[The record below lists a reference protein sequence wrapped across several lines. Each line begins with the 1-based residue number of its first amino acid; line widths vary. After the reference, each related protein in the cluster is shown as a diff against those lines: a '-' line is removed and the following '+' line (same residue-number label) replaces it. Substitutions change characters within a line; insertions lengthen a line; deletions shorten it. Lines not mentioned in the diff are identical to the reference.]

1 MKPDF
6 SAFDRCRILVVGD
19 LMLDEYVW
27 GSVERISPEA
37 PVPVLSVTSE
47 EFTLGGAANVAKNIA
62 VLGAQV
68 AVAGVVG
75 KGSQGRKLREELGKI
90 GVEIDAVVEEAG
102 RPTTRKTRI
111 MAERQQMLRIDR
123 ETVREIS
130 ARSADALIGKVKE
143 RLPATDVLLI
153 SDYGKGV
160 VTRRVVAELAAAAT
174 GAGKIAIAD
183 PKGMDY
189 SKYSGLT
196 LITPNKKEAALASGI
211 EIRDEAT
218 LHAAGRRLLEHVAV
232 EKLLVTCGKDGMV
245 FFERGAEPLR
255 IGTRARQVFDV
266 SGAGDT
272 VAAVLSLMLA
282 AGFGYPDA
290 IRLANTAAGVVVGK
304 VGTAAVTRAELLEA
318 LQPGLDPTAAKH
330 KSLAEMSA
338 TAGELRRKGKRVVL
352 TNGCFDLLHA
362 GHIRLFAASR
372 AFGDVLVVAL
382 DDDAS
387 VRELKGAGRPVIG
400 ASERVRILSALDSVD
415 YVIVFATRELDRVI
429 EAVRPDVLTKGS
441 NYEND
446 TVIGRELV
454 ERLGGRVALVP
465 VTESVSSTRIIATIK
480 GK

>member
-27 GSVERISPEA
+27 GSVDRISPEA

-47 EFTLGGAANVAKNIA
+47 EFTLGGAGNVARNIA
-62 VLGAQV
+62 VLGAQA

-75 KGSQGRKLREELGKI
+75 KGPEGRKLREELAGI
-90 GVEIDAVVEEAG
+90 GADVEAVVEEAG
-102 RPTTRKTRI
+102 RPTTRKTRV
-111 MAERQQMLRIDR
+111 MAERQQVLRIDR
-123 ETVREIS
+123 ETVQEIS
-130 ARSADALIGKVKE
+130 SRSADSLICRVKAQLE
-143 RLPATDVLLI
+143 TADVLLI

-160 VTRRVVAELAAAAT
+160 VTRRVVSELTAAAKA
-174 GAGKIAIAD
+174 AGKIAIAD

-196 LITPNKKEAALASGI
+196 LITPNKKEASLASGI
-211 EIRDEAT
+211 EIRDEAG
-218 LHAAGRRLLEHVAV
+218 LFAAGRRLLETVAV
-232 EKLLVTCGKDGMV
+232 DKLLVTCGKEGMV
-245 FFERGAEPLR
+245 LFERGVEPVK

-272 VAAVLSLMLA
+272 VAAVLSLGLA
-282 AGFGYPDA
+282 AGLGYPDA

-304 VGTAAVTRAELLEA
+304 VGTATVTRAELLEA
-318 LQPGLDPTAAKH
+318 LQPGTEPTAAKH
-330 KSLAEMSA
+330 KTLAEMAELS
-338 TAGELRRKGKRVVL
+338 GELRRKGKRLVL

-400 ASERVRILSALDSVD
+400 SAERVRILSALDSVD
-415 YVIVFATRELDRVI
+415 YVTVFATSELDRVI

-465 VTESVSSTRIIATIK
+465 VTEAVSSTRIIETIK

>member
-1 MKPDF
+1 
-6 SAFDRCRILVVGD
+6 
-19 LMLDEYVW
+19 
-27 GSVERISPEA
+27 
-37 PVPVLSVTSE
+37 
-47 EFTLGGAANVAKNIA
+47 
-62 VLGAQV
+62 V
-68 AVAGVVG
+68 AVD
-75 KGSQGRKLREELGKI
+75 K
-90 GVEIDAVVEEAG
+90 
-102 RPTTRKTRI
+102 
-111 MAERQQMLRIDR
+111 
-123 ETVREIS
+123 
-130 ARSADALIGKVKE
+130 
-143 RLPATDVLLI
+143 LLI
-153 SDYGKGV
+153 
-160 VTRRVVAELAAAAT
+160 
-174 GAGKIAIAD
+174 
-183 PKGMDY
+183 
-189 SKYSGLT
+189 
-196 LITPNKKEAALASGI
+196 
-211 EIRDEAT
+211 
-218 LHAAGRRLLEHVAV
+218 
-232 EKLLVTCGKDGMV
+232 TCGKDGMV
-245 FFERGAEPLR
+245 FFERGAEPLK

-272 VAAVLSLMLA
+272 VAAVLSLGLA

-400 ASERVRILSALDSVD
+400 ASERVRILSAVD

-465 VTESVSSTRIIATIK
+465 VIESVSSTRIIDTIK

>member
-47 EFTLGGAANVAKNIA
+47 ELTLGGAGNVAKNIA
-62 VLGAQV
+62 VLGAQA

-75 KGSQGRKLREELGKI
+75 KGPEGRKLREELTRA
-90 GVEIDAVVEEAG
+90 GVDIKAVVEESG

-111 MAERQQMLRIDR
+111 MAERQQMMRVDR
-123 ETVREIS
+123 ETVQEIS
-130 ARSADALIGKVKE
+130 KRSADSLIRKVKD
-143 RLPATDVLLI
+143 RLPTADLLLI

-160 VTRRVVAELAAAAT
+160 VTPRVVSELAAAAKA
-174 GAGKIAIAD
+174 AGKIAIAD

-189 SKYSGLT
+189 SKYAGLT

-211 EIRDEAT
+211 EIRDEDD
-218 LHAAGRRLLEHVAV
+218 LHAAGRRLLETVAV
-232 EKLLVTCGKDGMV
+232 EKLLVTCGKEGMV
-245 FFERGAEPLR
+245 LFERGVEPVK

-272 VAAVLSLMLA
+272 VAAVLSLGLA
-282 AGFGYPDA
+282 AGLGYPDA

-304 VGTAAVTRAELLEA
+304 VGTATVTRAELLEA
-318 LQPGLDPTAAKH
+318 LQPGLEPTAAKH
-330 KSLAEMSA
+330 KTLAEMAELS
-338 TAGELRRKGKRVVL
+338 GELRRKGKRLVL

-362 GHIRLFAASR
+362 GHVKLFAASR
-372 AFGDVLVVAL
+372 VFGDVLVVAL

-387 VRELKGAGRPVIG
+387 VRKLKGAGRPVIG
-400 ASERVRILSALDSVD
+400 AAERVRILSALDSVD
-415 YVIVFATRELDRVI
+415 YVVVFATDELDRVI
-429 EAVRPDVLTKGS
+429 EAVRPEVLTKGS

-446 TVIGRELV
+446 TVAGRELV

-465 VTESVSSTRIIATIK
+465 VTEAVSSTRIIETIK

>member
-6 SAFDRCRILVVGD
+6 TAFDRCRILVVGD

-27 GSVERISPEA
+27 GTVERISPEA
-37 PVPVLSVTSE
+37 PVPVLSVTNE
-47 EFTLGGAANVAKNIA
+47 EFTLGGAGNVAKNIA
-62 VLGAQV
+62 ALGARV

-75 KGSQGRKLREELGKI
+75 KGPQGKRLREELSKI
-90 GVEIDAVVEEAG
+90 GAEVDTIIEEPG

-111 MAERQQMLRIDR
+111 LAEHQQLLRIDR
-123 ETVREIS
+123 ETSKEIS
-130 ARSADALIGKVKE
+130 ARSADALIRKVKD

-160 VTRRVVAELAAAAT
+160 VTRQVVAELASAAAA
-174 GAGKIAIAD
+174 AGKIAIAD

-211 EIRDEAT
+211 EIRDEAG
-218 LHAAGRRLLEHVAV
+218 LSAAGTRLLEQVLI
-232 EKLLVTCGKDGMV
+232 EKLLITCGKDGMV
-245 FFERGAEPLR
+245 FFERGVDPLK

-272 VAAVLSLMLA
+272 VAAVLSLGLA

-290 IRLANTAAGVVVGK
+290 IRLSNTAAGIVVGK
-304 VGTAAVTRAELLEA
+304 VGTASVTRAELLEA
-318 LQPGLDPTAAKH
+318 LQPGLEPSAVKQKTL
-330 KSLAEMSA
+330 SEMAEV
-338 TAGELRRKGKRVVL
+338 AGELRRRGKRIVL

-372 AFGDVLVVAL
+372 AFGDALVVAL
-382 DDDAS
+382 DDDVS

-400 ASERVRILSALDSVD
+400 AAERVRILSALDAVD
-415 YVIVFATRELDRVI
+415 YVVVFATKELDRVI

-446 TVIGRELV
+446 TVIGRELI

-465 VTESVSSTRIIATIK
+465 VTESVSSTRIIETIK

>member
-47 EFTLGGAANVAKNIA
+47 EFTLGGAGNVAKNLA
-62 VLGAQV
+62 VLGVQV

-75 KGSQGRKLREELGKI
+75 KGSQGRKLRAELGKI

-123 ETVREIS
+123 ETVQEIS
-130 ARSADALIGKVKE
+130 TRSADALIRKVKE
-143 RLPATDVLLI
+143 RLSATDVLLI

-174 GAGKIAIAD
+174 AAGKIAIAD
-183 PKGMDY
+183 PKGIDY

-218 LHAAGRRLLEHVAV
+218 LDAAGRRLLENVAI
-232 EKLLVTCGKDGMV
+232 EKLLITCGKDGMV
-245 FFERGAEPLR
+245 FFERGAEPLK

-272 VAAVLSLMLA
+272 VAAVLSLGLA

-318 LQPGLDPTAAKH
+318 LQPGLEPAATKH

-362 GHIRLFAASR
+362 GHVALLER
-372 AFGDVLVVAL
+372 ARREGDLLVVAL
-382 DDDAS
+382 NSDAS
-387 VRELKGAGRPVIG
+387 VRRLKGAGRPVVPEH
-400 ASERVRILSALDSVD
+400 ERAELLLSLDAIQS
-415 YVIVFATRELDRVI
+415 
-429 EAVRPDVLTKGS
+429 
-441 NYEND
+441 
-446 TVIGRELV
+446 
-454 ERLGGRVALVP
+454 
-465 VTESVSSTRIIATIK
+465 
-480 GK
+480 

>member
-1 MKPDF
+1 
-6 SAFDRCRILVVGD
+6 
-19 LMLDEYVW
+19 
-27 GSVERISPEA
+27 
-37 PVPVLSVTSE
+37 
-47 EFTLGGAANVAKNIA
+47 
-62 VLGAQV
+62 
-68 AVAGVVG
+68 
-75 KGSQGRKLREELGKI
+75 
-90 GVEIDAVVEEAG
+90 
-102 RPTTRKTRI
+102 
-111 MAERQQMLRIDR
+111 
-123 ETVREIS
+123 
-130 ARSADALIGKVKE
+130 
-143 RLPATDVLLI
+143 
-153 SDYGKGV
+153 
-160 VTRRVVAELAAAAT
+160 
-174 GAGKIAIAD
+174 
-183 PKGMDY
+183 
-189 SKYSGLT
+189 
-196 LITPNKKEAALASGI
+196 
-211 EIRDEAT
+211 
-218 LHAAGRRLLEHVAV
+218 
-232 EKLLVTCGKDGMV
+232 
-245 FFERGAEPLR
+245 
-255 IGTRARQVFDV
+255 
-266 SGAGDT
+266 
-272 VAAVLSLMLA
+272 
-282 AGFGYPDA
+282 
-290 IRLANTAAGVVVGK
+290 VVGK

>member
-47 EFTLGGAANVAKNIA
+47 EFTLGGAGNVAKNLA
-62 VLGAQV
+62 VLGARV

-75 KGSQGRKLREELGKI
+75 KGADGRKLREGLAGI
-90 GVEIDAVVEEAG
+90 GADVEAVVEEPG
-102 RPTTRKTRI
+102 RPTTRKTRV
-111 MAERQQMLRIDR
+111 MAERQQVLRIDR
-123 ETVREIS
+123 ETVQAIS
-130 ARSADALIGKVKE
+130 SRSADSLIRKVKE
-143 RLPATDVLLI
+143 RLPAADLLLI

-160 VTRRVVAELAAAAT
+160 VTRRVVSELAAAAKA
-174 GAGKIAIAD
+174 AGKIAIAD

-189 SKYSGLT
+189 SKYAGLT

-211 EIRDEAT
+211 EIRDEAD
-218 LHAAGRRLLEHVAV
+218 LFAAGARLLETVAV
-232 EKLLVTCGKDGMV
+232 EKLLVTCGRDGMV
-245 FFERGAEPLR
+245 FFERDAEPLK

-272 VAAVLSLMLA
+272 VAAVLSLGLA
-282 AGFGYPDA
+282 AGFGYADA

-304 VGTAAVTRAELLEA
+304 VGTATVTRAELLEA
-318 LQPGLDPTAAKH
+318 LQPGTEPTAAKH
-330 KSLAEMSA
+330 KTLAEMTELS
-338 TAGELRRKGKRVVL
+338 GELRRKGKRVVL

-372 AFGDVLVVAL
+372 VFGDVLVVAL

-400 ASERVRILSALDSVD
+400 AAERVRILSALDSVD
-415 YVIVFATRELDRVI
+415 YVTVFATSELDKVI

-446 TVIGRELV
+446 TVVGRELV

-465 VTESVSSTRIIATIK
+465 VTEGVSSTRIIETIK